1 MIKTACLYYNLF
13 KFIKIL
19 CECTLRLI
27 ATLKLTKNQ
36 GQGSLFSSLTTIPV
50 KYFGFRDS
58 VSSVGVVFFTSF
70 QVVIYSEIGK
80 FQKIECHD

>member
-1 MIKTACLYYNLF
+1 MIKTACLNYNPF

-27 ATLKLTKNQ
+27 VTLNLIKNQ

-50 KYFGFRDS
+50 KYCGFRDS

-70 QVVIYSEIGK
+70 QVVIYSEIS
-80 FQKIECHD
+80 KISKEWMS